1 MNQQDYNKIA
11 ASKDFNDLVAAR
23 KKFIFPIT
31 LFFIVATLLFPILT
45 GYTTI
50 LNNIAFWN
58 ISWAWIYALL
68 LFVMV
73 WTLVTI
79 YMSKAKQ
86 FDAASERIIN
96 EYKRGSRS

>member
-11 ASKDFNDLVAAR
+11 ESKEFNDLVKAR

-31 LFFIVATLLFPILT
+31 LFFIFATLLFPILT

-58 ISWAWIYALL
+58 ISWAWIYAFL

-73 WTLVTI
+73 WTLVTM

-86 FDAASERIIN
+86 FDIASERIIN
-96 EYKRGSRS
+96 DFKRGDSR

>member
-11 ASKDFNDLVAAR
+11 KSKEFNDLVKAR

-31 LFFIVATLLFPILT
+31 LFFIFATLLFPILT

-58 ISWAWIYALL
+58 ISWAWIYAFL

-73 WTLVTI
+73 WTLVTM

-86 FDAASERIIN
+86 FDIASESIIN
-96 EYKRGSRS
+96 DFKRGDSR